1 MIPLTCPR
9 CTEPVPA
16 GARFCIV
23 CGAIVGRA
31 TAPAPAR
38 KASATGPTIRLE
50 QPRAPQRRLGLRVCI
65 PLVGLFFCML
75 FLVGFAQVLAN
86 HGLQVFGPWLVG
98 LLVAGALLAE
108 QAWVNGNLW
117 GGLRGMLLWG
127 GLTGLL
133 AIERVFPW
141 ALLLIPIWLM
151 LWLYTHGRRHQ
162 GDNSSSGMAQPG
174 TAGSA
179 STRSPR
185 R

>member
-9 CTEPVPA
+9 CTGPVPA
-16 GARFCIV
+16 GARSCIV
-23 CGAIVGRA
+23 CGAIVGRGA
-31 TAPAPAR
+31 APAPAR

-50 QPRAPQRRLGLRVCI
+50 QPRVPQRRLGLRVCI

-151 LWLYTHGRRHQ
+151 LWLYAHGRRHQ
-162 GDNSSSGMAQPG
+162 GDNSSSG
-174 TAGSA
+174 TAGPASA
-179 STRSPR
+179 RSPR